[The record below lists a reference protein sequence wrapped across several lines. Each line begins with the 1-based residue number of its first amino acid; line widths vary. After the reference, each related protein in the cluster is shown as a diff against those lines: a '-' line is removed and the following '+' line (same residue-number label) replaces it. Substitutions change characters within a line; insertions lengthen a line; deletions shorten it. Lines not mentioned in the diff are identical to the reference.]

1 MLKSCLILVIVLA
14 IAALGVGQFKVKEKI
29 NGLNADLAAAER
41 AERQA
46 RAAQASAENKA
57 KELEAE
63 KEKLEGELANIESR
77 LEDQTRIANQQRTRA
92 EELESDLRTTTIER
106 NEAQQKLA
114 QWNALGIDI
123 QAAQSMKNDLVA
135 AREEILAGK
144 AERTILLRQIE
155 QIKYDLSKYEGPD
168 IEVVMREGLKGSVV
182 AVDDEWD
189 FVIVSVGEKDG
200 ARQSGKLMVS
210 REGKLVGKVQ
220 ISSLDEN
227 QSIANILPN
236 WKQGDIQ
243 VGDTVLY

>member
-14 IAALGVGQFKVKEKI
+14 IAALGVGQLKVKEKI
-29 NGLNADLAAAER
+29 NGLNTALATAER
-41 AERQA
+41 EKQQA
-46 RAAQASAENKA
+46 RSAQARAENKA
-57 KELEAE
+57 KELNSE
-63 KEKLEGELANIESR
+63 KEKLEGDLAETQNL
-77 LEDQTRIANQQRTRA
+77 LEDQTRIAQQQRSRA
-92 EELESDLRTTTIER
+92 EELESDLRDTTIER

-182 AVDDEWD
+182 AVDDDWD

-200 ARQSGKLMVS
+200 ARQSGKMMVS

-220 ISSLDEN
+220 ITSLDEN

>member
-14 IAALGVGQFKVKEKI
+14 SASLGVGQLKVKEKI
-29 NGLNADLAAAER
+29 DRLNTALATAEQEKQQ
-41 AERQA
+41 AQSAQA
-46 RAAQASAENKA
+46 RAENKA
-57 KELEAE
+57 KELNSE
-63 KEKLEGELANIESR
+63 KEKLEGDLAETQNL
-77 LEDQTRIANQQRTRA
+77 LEDQTRIAQQQRSRA
-92 EELESDLRTTTIER
+92 EELESDLRVTTIER

-182 AVDDEWD
+182 AVDDDWD
-189 FVIVSVGEKDG
+189 FVVVSVGEKDG

-220 ISSLDEN
+220 ITSLDEN

>member
-14 IAALGVGQFKVKEKI
+14 LAALGAGQFKVKEKI
-29 NGLNADLAAAER
+29 NGLNTALEAAER

-46 RAAQASAENKA
+46 QAAQASAENKA
-57 KELEAE
+57 KELESE
-63 KEKLEGELANIESR
+63 KEKLEGELAETQIR
-77 LEDQTRIANQQRTRA
+77 LDDQTRIAQQQRSRA
-92 EELESDLRTTTIER
+92 EELESDLRSTTIER

-114 QWNALGIDI
+114 QWNALGMDI
-123 QAAQSMKNDLVA
+123 QTAQLMKNDLVA

-155 QIKYDLSKYEGPD
+155 QIQYDLSKYEGPD
-168 IEVVMREGLKGSVV
+168 IEVVMRDGLKGSVV
-182 AVDDEWD
+182 AVDEEWD
-189 FVIVSVGEKDG
+189 FVVVNVGEKDG

-220 ISSLDEN
+220 ITSLDEN

>member
-14 IAALGVGQFKVKEKI
+14 LAALGAGHFKVKEKI
-29 NGLNADLAAAER
+29 DGLNMDLEAARR
-41 AERQA
+41 AEQQA
-46 RAAQASAENKA
+46 RAAESIAKNKA
-57 KELEAE
+57 KELETE
-63 KEKLEGELANIESR
+63 KEKLEGDLAETQNL
-77 LEDQTRIANQQRTRA
+77 LEDQTRIAQQQRSRA
-92 EELESDLRTTTIER
+92 EELESDLRSTTIER

-189 FVIVSVGEKDG
+189 FVVVSVGEKDG

-210 REGKLVGKVQ
+210 RQGKLVGKVQ
-220 ISSLDEN
+220 ITSLDEN

>member
-14 IAALGVGQFKVKEKI
+14 LAALGAGHFKVKEKI
-29 NGLNADLAAAER
+29 DGLNTDLEDAKR
-41 AERQA
+41 AEQQA
-46 RAAQASAENKA
+46 RAAQASAQNKA
-57 KELEAE
+57 RELEAE
-63 KEKLEGELANIESR
+63 KEKLAGELANIENL
-77 LEDQTRIANQQRTRA
+77 LEEQTRIANQQRARA
-92 EELESDLRTTTIER
+92 EELESDLRDTTIER

-182 AVDDEWD
+182 AVDDKWD

>member
-14 IAALGVGQFKVKEKI
+14 LAALGASQFKVKEKI
-29 NGLNADLAAAER
+29 NGLNTALEAAEQ

-46 RAAQASAENKA
+46 QAAQASAENKA

-63 KEKLEGELANIESR
+63 KEKLEGELAETQIR
-77 LEDQTRIANQQRTRA
+77 LDDQTRIAQQQRSRA
-92 EELESDLRTTTIER
+92 EELESDLRSTTIER

-114 QWNALGIDI
+114 QWNSLGMDI
-123 QAAQSMKNDLVA
+123 QTAQLMKNDLVA

-155 QIKYDLSKYEGPD
+155 QIQYDLSKYEGPD
-168 IEVVMREGLKGSVV
+168 IEVVMRDGLKGSVV
-182 AVDDEWD
+182 AVDEEWD
-189 FVIVSVGEKDG
+189 FVVVNVGEKDG

-220 ISSLDEN
+220 ITSLDEN

>member
-14 IAALGVGQFKVKEKI
+14 IAALGTGHLKVKEKI
-29 NGLNADLAAAER
+29 DRLNTDLEAAER
-41 AERQA
+41 AEQQA
-46 RAAQASAENKA
+46 RAAQAIAENKA

-63 KEKLEGELANIESR
+63 KEKLEGNLAEVQS
-77 LEDQTRIANQQRTRA
+77 LLDDQTRIAQQQRTRA
-92 EELESDLRTTTIER
+92 EELESDLRNTTIER

-189 FVIVSVGEKDG
+189 FVVVSVGEKDG

-220 ISSLDEN
+220 ITSLDES

>member
-14 IAALGVGQFKVKEKI
+14 IAAMGVGQFKVKEKI
-29 NGLNADLAAAER
+29 NGLNADLAAAEQ
-41 AERQA
+41 AEQQA
-46 RAAQASAENKA
+46 RAAEARAQNKA
-57 KELEAE
+57 KELESE
-63 KEKLEGELANIESR
+63 KEKLEGDLANIEN
-77 LEDQTRIANQQRTRA
+77 LLADQTRIAQQQRTRA
-92 EELESDLRTTTIER
+92 EELESDLRDTTIER
-106 NEAQQKLA
+106 NQAQQKLA

-123 QAAQSMKNDLVA
+123 QAAQLMKSDLVA

-155 QIKYDLSKYEGPD
+155 QFKYDLSKYEGPD
-168 IEVVMREGLKGSVV
+168 IEVVMRDGLKGSVV

-210 REGKLVGKVQ
+210 REGRLIGKVQ
-220 ISSLDEN
+220 ITSLDES
-227 QSIANILPN
+227 QSIANILPG

>member
-14 IAALGVGQFKVKEKI
+14 IAALGVGQFEVKEKI

-57 KELEAE
+57 KELESE
-63 KEKLEGELANIESR
+63 KETLEGDLANIENR
-77 LEDQTRIANQQRTRA
+77 LADQTRIAQQQRTRA
-92 EELESDLRTTTIER
+92 EELESDLRDTTIER
-106 NEAQQKLA
+106 NQAQQKLA

-123 QAAQSMKNDLVA
+123 QAAQLMKSDLVA
-135 AREEILAGK
+135 AREEILAAK

-155 QIKYDLSKYEGPD
+155 QFQYDLSKYEGPD
-168 IEVVMREGLKGSVV
+168 IEVVMRDGLKGSVV

-210 REGKLVGKVQ
+210 REGRLIGKVQ
-220 ISSLDEN
+220 ITSLDES
-227 QSIANILPN
+227 QSIANILPG
-236 WKQGDIQ
+236 WKRGDIQ

>member
-14 IAALGVGQFKVKEKI
+14 LAALGAGHFKVKEKI
-29 NGLNADLAAAER
+29 DGLNTDLEDAKR
-41 AERQA
+41 AEQQA
-46 RAAQASAENKA
+46 RAAQASAQNKA
-57 KELEAE
+57 RELEAE
-63 KEKLEGELANIESR
+63 KEKLAGELANIENL
-77 LEDQTRIANQQRTRA
+77 LEEQTRIANQQRTRA
-92 EELESDLRTTTIER
+92 EELESDLRDTTIER

-123 QAAQSMKNDLVA
+123 QAAQLMKNDLVA

-182 AVDDEWD
+182 AVDDKWD

>member
-14 IAALGVGQFKVKEKI
+14 IAALGVGQLKVKGKI
-29 NGLNADLAAAER
+29 DGLNTALATAER
-41 AERQA
+41 EKQQAQSAQA
-46 RAAQASAENKA
+46 RAENKA
-57 KELEAE
+57 KELNSE
-63 KEKLEGELANIESR
+63 KEKLEGDLAETQNL
-77 LEDQTRIANQQRTRA
+77 LEDQTRIAQQQRSRA
-92 EELESDLRTTTIER
+92 EELESDLRDTTIER

-182 AVDDEWD
+182 AVDDDWD

-220 ISSLDEN
+220 ITSLDEN